1 MKRIYKILICIL
13 LVAAALFALASCDD
27 KPQPKQLTDLTLPAL
42 KDNQMAVIIKNGDKD
57 YTSYTVNLNKVD
69 GEKKTV
75 EDVLAYLKNEAELV
89 LEWNDGTFGKFI
101 TAIGGIKPASISQWV
116 TVLTS
121 NKSYQDNDSAYSLT
135 YTVGDVKLVS
145 AMVGVS
151 YMEAQ
156 AGDVVYFELA
166 GF

>member
-1 MKRIYKILICIL
+1 MKRLSRILVCLL
-13 LVAAALFALASCDD
+13 LVVAIFALVSCDD

-42 KDNQMAVIIKNGDKD
+42 KDNQMAVIIKNGDND
-57 YTSYTVNLNKVD
+57 YVSYTVNLNKVD

-89 LEWNDGTFGKFI
+89 LEWSDGSFGKFI
-101 TAIGGIKPASISQWV
+101 TAIGGIKPASNSQWV

-121 NKSYQDNDSAYSLT
+121 NGTYQDNDSAYSLT

-151 YMEAQ
+151 DMDAQ